1 MELIAEVISA
11 ELKEKLITGCRYEI
25 HSRFS
30 HGFNLVV
37 GSRLAFIGNKEDE
50 ILPYGIL
57 ISKKD
62 VSRLCAWPGQEGLV
76 WENEGFVSDNGSL
89 STKQARAFSN
99 ALPAFSGFTWAEER
113 CLSYPELYERK
124 TGFGESIQQAYG
136 QWDERK
142 ESLSKAVAMGENLS
156 VTLLQWLGAGPGL
169 TPSGDDFLTGILAA
183 DSLYP
188 IACQEFKD
196 EIKRLSKQGYTTD
209 IAKHQL
215 LCALE
220 GLFSCSWI
228 DFLTAYHKG
237 EEEEMKKNF
246 YRILTYGHTSGSDM
260 FAGFCMGAK
269 IGHQEAVMTPGTH
282 SDRRL
287 KK

>member
-11 ELKEKLITGCRYEI
+11 ELKEKLITGNRYEV

-37 GSRLAFIGNKEDE
+37 GNRLAFIGNKENE

-57 ISKKD
+57 VSQKD
-62 VSRLCAWPGQEGLV
+62 VSRLCAWPGEEGLV
-76 WENEGFVSDNGSL
+76 WEKIGFVSDNGSL
-89 STKQARAFSN
+89 RTKQARTFSN
-99 ALPAFSGFTWAEER
+99 ALPAFSGFTWSEER
-113 CLSYPELYERK
+113 CLSYPELHERK

-142 ESLSKAVAMGENLS
+142 ESLSKAVAKGENLS

-188 IACQEFKD
+188 IACEEFKD
-196 EIKRLSKQGYTTD
+196 EINRLSNLGYTTD
-209 IAKHQL
+209 IAKNQL
-215 LCALE
+215 QCALE
-220 GLFSCSWI
+220 GLFSSSWI
-228 DFLTAYHKG
+228 GFLTAYHKG
-237 EEEEMKKNF
+237 DEEEKKKNF
-246 YRILTYGHTSGSDM
+246 NRILSYGHTSGSDM
-260 FAGFCMGAK
+260 FAGFCMGAE
-269 IGHQEAVMTPGTH
+269 IGHQKAVQTPGTH

-287 KK
+287 KW